1 MAQEETTNPLR
12 SRNWRNILFLVMGLI
27 ALVLFVLVLR
37 KVFDRVEPVEQVVSE
52 ETTWLT
58 EPLAEDQLVDYH
70 GHLRSKLSA
79 GVTQENN
86 AARAIFQA
94 VGARALPAGVRKRV
108 AQRLGLETDAVEADA
123 YTDLV
128 DFADNYPPEDLPA
141 EMQISDEARKRMIEL
156 KEKIREQI
164 DTYGL
169 ADEKVIAEYLEAREG
184 SLAAAMSDQ
193 LDTATTRFWDR
204 QDYAQLDQWIE
215 EISHVLDQVRQAT
228 ERSRFYLPMVDFG
241 EKGPANLVST
251 CRVPRELMQ
260 ELGLALL
267 ARAMRKGGDDW
278 KSRAADI
285 VAVHR
290 LGRLV
295 LQNWSMASTEA
306 GMLLDHSA
314 AKTSLALA
322 ALPESKPTFLG
333 GFQQRLGGIEPAGPL
348 APHYHQG
355 VRLMTLDYVNLVYR
369 GRSSF
374 GQAIPEDQLERQRAL
389 IDWNQSRSEFNDWF
403 DRLMEI
409 ARIEDAAKRKEAA
422 ETFDEKLE
430 ARLAESARL
439 DQERQSLWG
448 RLSALV
454 ESRDQQRKA
463 LTKSFTS
470 SMIAGAH
477 MLLARR
483 WGLINAGQ
491 ESEARRALAR
501 LTAAL
506 RRRQAAT
513 GRYPERLET
522 LVDEYIPAVPVDPF
536 TGEALHYKL
545 TEEGFVLYSVG
556 VDLADDGGDPRK
568 DLAVRYPSGS

>member
-1 MAQEETTNPLR
+1 MAQEETKNPLR

-37 KVFDRVEPVEQVVSE
+37 KVFDRVEPIDQVVSE
-52 ETTWLT
+52 ETAWLI
-58 EPLAEDQLVDYH
+58 EPLAEDGLVDYH
-70 GHLRSKLSA
+70 AHLQSKLSA
-79 GVTQENN
+79 GVTEENN
-86 AARAIFQA
+86 AARVIFQA
-94 VGARALPAGVRKRV
+94 VGAQALPAGVRDRV
-108 AQRLGLETDAVEADA
+108 WQRLGLDPAAADTDA

-128 DFADNYPPEDLPA
+128 DFADDYPPEDLPPGL
-141 EMQISDEARKRMIEL
+141 QISDEARKRMIEL
-156 KEKIREQI
+156 KNKIREQI

-184 SLAAAMSDQ
+184 SLAGAMSEQ
-193 LDTATTRFWDR
+193 LEAATTKLWDE
-204 QDYAQLDQWIE
+204 QDYPQLAQWLGE
-215 EISHVLDQVRQAT
+215 VSGVLDQVLQAT
-228 ERSRFYLPMVDFG
+228 ARERFYLPMVDFG

-267 ARAMRKGGDDW
+267 ARSMRKDREDW
-278 KSRAADI
+278 NARAADI

-314 AKTSLALA
+314 ARTALALA
-322 ALPESKPTFLG
+322 TLPESKPTFLG
-333 GFQQRLGGIEPAGPL
+333 DFQQRLAGIEPAGPL

-355 VRLMTLDYVNLVYR
+355 VRLMTLDYVNLVWR

-374 GQAIPEDQLERQRAL
+374 GQAIPEEQLAQQRAL
-389 IDWNQSRSEFNDWF
+389 IDWNQARREFNDWF

-422 ETFDEKLE
+422 ESFDERLE
-430 ARLAESARL
+430 ARLTETARL
-439 DQERQSLWG
+439 DRERQSLWG

-454 ESRDQQRKA
+454 NSREEQRKG
-463 LTKSFTS
+463 LTRSFTD
-470 SMIAGAH
+470 SMIGGAH
-477 MLLARR
+477 MLLSRR

-491 ESEARRALAR
+491 ESEARRALAQ
-501 LTAAL
+501 LTAAV

-513 GRYPERLET
+513 GRYPERLDT
-522 LVDEYIPAVPVDPF
+522 LTEDYIASVPVDPF
-536 TGEALHYKL
+536 TGQAMHYKR
-545 TEEGFVLYSVG
+545 TDTGFLLYSVG
-556 VDLADDGGDPRK
+556 VDLADNGGDEQE
-568 DLAVRYPSGS
+568 DLVVRYPSGS